1 VKRVLERSGA
11 FYASLSGSGSALY
24 GLYRTRTQAEQA
36 ARRLQKAGIP
46 AIATTTLTRS
56 QYWKKLSI

>member
-1 VKRVLERSGA
+1 VLERSGA

-24 GLYRTRTQAEQA
+24 GLYRTRAQAEQA

-46 AIATTTLTRS
+46 ATATTTLTRL